1 MYGSR
6 DQFCPQQLVVRVILI
21 VGLKL
26 KRVRVATNGECEH
39 GQTFSEGASTFS
51 FGKLKKNEH
60 FSDSEQK
67 LTTQVHVYLENGL
80 GSTKSPERLV
90 LSSIL
95 LKN

>member
-60 FSDSEQK
+60 FSDS
-67 LTTQVHVYLENGL
+67 
-80 GSTKSPERLV
+80 
-90 LSSIL
+90 
-95 LKN
+95 